1 VHLEPLRLVAT
12 GLIATAAAALLGC
25 ASAHGRGYAASSAA
39 TDRETAALPG
49 RPGCFWLTDFDGS
62 WTVLTNSELIVYD
75 PVFSRPYLL
84 KLFEP
89 VPDLKFRQRL
99 GFEASPPDRHRICTS
114 SMDYLLLPRW
124 RLGRDMIVAVRELTV
139 AEERQLLLQTH
150 IKPSPWLP
158 AKSSPG
164 RTLGS

>member
-1 VHLEPLRLVAT
+1 VHRQPLRFVAT

-25 ASAHGRGYAASSAA
+25 GSAQVGGYATGSP
-39 TDRETAALPG
+39 TTRPKTAALPG
-49 RPGCFWLTDFDGS
+49 KPGCFWLTDFDGS

-124 RLGRDMIVAVRELTV
+124 RLGRDMIVAVRELTIP
-139 AEERQLLLQTH
+139 EERQLLLQNH
-150 IKPSPWLP
+150 IKLPPWPP
-158 AKSSPG
+158 ARGNQGTTS
-164 RTLGS
+164 